1 MKWRP
6 RISIP
11 LGKGFRINV
20 GKRGIGASAG
30 IPGLF
35 RVGMGSDG
43 RMRTTVGS
51 GLLRWEHQSSASGQ
65 PPGCGCGTLIM
76 VLVILGAIS
85 AGKRDDSTNKP
96 PPALAAGS
104 TQPLM
109 AGSRIPL
116 FREPTKAA
124 AVPLDLGLR
133 DTREDRPAWRS
144 GPNGWQALAT
154 LVTHRGDPFK
164 KGDLDNGI
172 DCHHE
177 SKSGAR
183 VERVTWTAKVFNPA
197 GQHATLPRFKEICLD
212 YAARL
217 GCALPKGLFVKVDPE
232 KGQRMETADAVF
244 EIDKLRFDEGYA
256 WRFRITSK

>member
-11 LGKGFRINV
+11 LGKGFRINI

-35 RVGMGSDG
+35 RVGVGSDG
-43 RMRTTVGS
+43 RMRTSVGS
-51 GLLRWEHQSSASGQ
+51 GLLRWEHQSSPGSQ
-65 PPGCGCGTLIM
+65 PPGCGCGSLIM
-76 VLVILGAIS
+76 MLVILGAIS
-85 AGKRDDSTNKP
+85 AGNRGDTSKKLP
-96 PPALAAGS
+96 PPSAGS
-104 TQPLM
+104 SLPM
-109 AGSRIPL
+109 VAASRIPL
-116 FREPTKAA
+116 FREPAKAA
-124 AVPLDLGLR
+124 AVPLELGLR

-164 KGDLDNGI
+164 RGDMENGI

-177 SKSGAR
+177 SSSASR

-197 GQHATLPRFKEICLD
+197 GQHATLPRFKQICLD

-217 GCALPKGLFVKVDPE
+217 GCPLPKGLFEKVDPE
-232 KGQRMETADAVF
+232 IGQRMETADALFVI
-244 EIDKLRFDEGYA
+244 EKLRFDEGYA